1 MNNHEGNDKKEKK
14 GLRVGSLIVTLLTL
28 VIIIVLVIVS
38 VTTIP
43 TGHTG
48 VVTTFGRVE
57 NYTLDAGVHVKAP
70 WQKVIKMDNRVQKAT
85 TDLFCFSS
93 DIQEVSMTYTLNY
106 QIDKN
111 NAMEIYRTVG
121 QQYYDKIITPCVTE
135 AVKVVT
141 ARYTAEELV
150 SNRAELAINVE
161 EELAKRLEQ
170 YNIQVVSTSIENFD
184 FTDAFTDA
192 VEAKQVAEQNKLR
205 AETEA
210 EQARIEAQA
219 KADVRLIETQAAAEA
234 KLIET
239 EAEAKAK
246 LIQAEAEAE
255 ANRTV
260 AESLTQEILNKM
272 YYDKW
277 DGDLPNVYGDAG
289 GTLVEI
295 PIE

>member
-1 MNNHEGNDKKEKK
+1 MPAT
-14 GLRVGSLIVTLLTL
+14 SAAAPSAAA
-28 VIIIVLVIVS
+28 VLSSIA
-38 VTTIP
+38 TIP

-48 VVTTFGRVE
+48 VITTFGKVE

-70 WQKVIKMDNRVQKAT
+70 WQKVIKMDNRIQKAT
-85 TDLFCFSS
+85 IDLFCFSS

-106 QIDKN
+106 QIDKD
-111 NAMEIYRTVG
+111 NAMEIYRTIG
-121 QQYYDKIITPCVTE
+121 QEYYDKIITPCITE

-141 ARYTAEELV
+141 AQYTAEELV
-150 SNRAELAINVE
+150 STRAELAKSIEV
-161 EELAKRLEQ
+161 ELAERFEQ
-170 YNIQVVSTSIENFD
+170 YNIQVVSTSMENFD

-219 KADVRLIETQAAAEA
+219 KADVRLIETEADAKA

-239 EAEAKAK
+239 EADAEAK
-246 LIQAEAEAE
+246 LIEAEAEAE
-255 ANRTV
+255 ANRKV
-260 AESLTQEILNKM
+260 AESLTDAIMEKM

-277 DGDLPNVYGDAG
+277 DGALPKVYGGDE
-289 GTLVEI
+289 GTLIDI
-295 PIE
+295 PIS